1 MLVDIKQQ
9 ELDVA
14 EERFFTTIF
23 GSTEV
28 DAKTQWLLKFLD
40 IDINKQIQNFE
51 NIVKPL
57 MLENGL
63 IDTNLVKS
71 LYPSVSKLLPD
82 NNFRLVDIVDSL
94 SLILKGV
101 RR

>member
-23 GSTEV
+23 GSTEI

-71 LYPSVSKLLPD
+71 LYPAVSNFLPES
-82 NNFRLVDIVDSL
+82 NFRLVDIVDSL

>member
-14 EERFFTTIF
+14 EERFFTSIF
-23 GSTEV
+23 GSTEI

-51 NIVKPL
+51 NIIKPL

-71 LYPSVSKLLPD
+71 LYPAVSIFLPES
-82 NNFRLVDIVDSL
+82 NFRLVDIVDSL

>member
-23 GSTEV
+23 GSTEI

-71 LYPSVSKLLPD
+71 LYPAVSKLLPD
-82 NNFRLVDIVDSL
+82 SNFRLVDIVDSL

>member
-23 GSTEV
+23 GSTEI

-82 NNFRLVDIVDSL
+82 SNFRLVDIVDSL

>member
-23 GSTEV
+23 GSTEI

-40 IDINKQIQNFE
+40 ININKQIQNFE

-82 NNFRLVDIVDSL
+82 SNFRLVDIVDSL
-94 SLILKGV
+94 SIILKGV